1 MDINFM
7 QPSAGADP
15 NQFAQQ
21 RALAQMLMQRG
32 GSPQQSQAGVSNP
45 VGSLMP
51 LAGGAMQLWGQN
63 MQQDANKAA
72 TALNGGVATVGQAP
86 AAFSRFG
93 SALSGMFGG

>member
-1 MDINFM
+1 MDVNFM
-7 QPSAGADP
+7 QPSTGADP
-15 NQFAQQ
+15 SQFSQQ

-32 GSPQQSQAGVSNP
+32 MPQQGQAAGASNP
-45 VGSLMP
+45 MGSLMP

-93 SALSGMFGG
+93 NMLSGLVGG